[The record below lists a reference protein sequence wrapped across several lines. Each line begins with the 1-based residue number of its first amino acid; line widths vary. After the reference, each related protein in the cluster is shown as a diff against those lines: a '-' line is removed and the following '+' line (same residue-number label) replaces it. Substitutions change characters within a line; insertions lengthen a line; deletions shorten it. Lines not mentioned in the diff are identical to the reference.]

1 MAWNTPGKGSPG
13 KGGPDGSGSDDDGG
27 RGRDNRRPA
36 WRPSGGSNRGRGGGM
51 DEILDRL
58 RGLFGGGGG
67 GIGRWA
73 GIVVALWLVLSCF
86 VLITEQQR
94 GVVLRF
100 GQFARVMQPG
110 PNFKLPWP
118 IEKVTKVAATQIKTF
133 SETVPVLTR
142 DENVV
147 SVEINVQ
154 YRVSDAQR
162 YLFGTR
168 DADKVLA
175 QAALSTVREQVGRS
189 TLDTVLGA
197 RSALAVSA
205 RTQLQ
210 KSLDAYRTGLA
221 VTELNLPN
229 ARPPE
234 EVKPAFDDVNSAQ
247 QDKERLTSEA
257 RAYAAKVVPEARG
270 EASRTRTVSEGY
282 KTATI
287 ARATGD
293 AQRFG
298 LLLEEARNAPE
309 VTRKRL
315 WLETVEDV
323 LARNRKIVGG
333 DGRQLIYVP
342 MGQGGAAMS
351 APPPAVTPELI
362 SPTVDAT
369 TDLPRPER
377 PGRDGDIR

>member
-1 MAWNTPGKGSPG
+1 MAWNTPG
-13 KGGPDGSGSDDDGG
+13 GSGSDNDGE
-27 RGRDNRRPA
+27 RRRDSRRPA
-36 WRPSGGSNRGRGGGM
+36 WRPGGGGNRGRGGM
-51 DEILDRL
+51 DEILERL
-58 RGLFGGGGG
+58 RGLFGGGGF
-67 GIGRWA
+67 GRWIA
-73 GIVVALWLVLSCF
+73 IAIALWLALSCF

-100 GQFARVMQPG
+100 GQFARIMQPG

-154 YRVSDAQR
+154 YRVDNARR

-175 QAALSTVREQVGRS
+175 QAALSVVREQVGRS

-197 RSALAVSA
+197 RNALAAVA

-210 KSLDAYRTGLA
+210 KSLDAYRTGLV

-270 EASRTRTVSEGY
+270 EASRTRTVAEGY
-282 KTATI
+282 KTAAI

-293 AQRFG
+293 AQRFS
-298 LLLEEARNAPE
+298 LLLEQAQQAPE

-315 WLETVEDV
+315 WLETLEQV
-323 LARNRKIVGG
+323 LADNRKVVGG
-333 DGRQLIYVP
+333 DSRQLIYVP
-342 MGQGGAAMS
+342 MGQGGGS
-351 APPPAVTPELI
+351 SSSQPVLTPELI

-377 PGRDGDIR
+377 TGRGAEDTR